1 MFGLQSQ
8 VQTSSQCRLYLDD
21 RRESCRLQA
30 RLLQCEKYMIRNT
43 MTSAT

>member
-8 VQTSSQCRLYLDD
+8 VQSSNRGRLYLDD
-21 RRESCRLQA
+21 RRKSRRLQA
-30 RLLQCEKYMIRNT
+30 RMLQCEKYKIRNT